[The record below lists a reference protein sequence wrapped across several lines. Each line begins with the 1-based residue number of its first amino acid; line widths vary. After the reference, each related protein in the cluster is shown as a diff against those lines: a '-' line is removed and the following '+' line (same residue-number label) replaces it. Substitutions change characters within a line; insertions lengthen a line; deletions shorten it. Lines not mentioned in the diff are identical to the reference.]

1 VGEENLGSGISTLG
15 TGTVAATGSIF
26 TSPIF
31 AACGGAAGSAAR
43 ANENSELSR
52 TAANAKRRHDTAAMM
67 WIEERRKW
75 ASEARLS
82 RMLSRDSGYE

>member
-1 VGEENLGSGISTLG
+1 
-15 TGTVAATGSIF
+15 
-26 TSPIF
+26 
-31 AACGGAAGSAAR
+31 
-43 ANENSELSR
+43 LSR